1 MKEIF
6 IKVNGMVCTGCENR
20 VKNALLDLD
29 GVESVNAD
37 HIKGEV
43 SVKLNGEVDKLAIE
57 EKIEDLGFDVIK
69 ED

>member
-1 MKEIF
+1 MKEIV

-43 SVKLNGEVDKLAIE
+43 SVKLNCDVDKLAIE

>member
-1 MKEIF
+1 MKEIV

-20 VKNALLDLD
+20 VKNALLDVD
-29 GVESVNAD
+29 GVENVNAD
-37 HIKGEV
+37 HVKGEV
-43 SVKLNGEVDKLAIE
+43 SVKLNDNVDKLAIE

>member
-1 MKEIF
+1 MKEIV

-20 VKNALLDLD
+20 VKNALLDVD

-37 HIKGEV
+37 HVKGEV
-43 SVKLNGEVDKLAIE
+43 SVKLNGDVDKLAIE

>member
-1 MKEIF
+1 MKEIV

-20 VKNALLDLD
+20 VKNALLDVD

-37 HIKGEV
+37 HVKGEV
-43 SVKLNGEVDKLAIE
+43 SVKLNDDVDKLAIE

>member
-1 MKEIF
+1 MKEF
-6 IKVNGMVCTGCENR
+6 VIKVNGMVCTGCENR
-20 VKNALLDLD
+20 VKNALLDVD

-37 HIKGEV
+37 HVKGEV
-43 SVKLNGEVDKLAIE
+43 SVKLNDNVDKLAIE

>member
-1 MKEIF
+1 MKEIV
-6 IKVNGMVCTGCENR
+6 IKVNGMVCTRCENR
-20 VKNALLDLD
+20 VKNALLALD

-43 SVKLNGEVDKLAIE
+43 SVKLNGDVDKLAIE

>member
-1 MKEIF
+1 MKEIV

-43 SVKLNGEVDKLAIE
+43 SVKLNGDVDKLAIE

>member
-1 MKEIF
+1 MKEIV
-6 IKVNGMVCTGCENR
+6 IKVSGMVCTGCENR

-43 SVKLNGEVDKLAIE
+43 SVKLNGDVDKLAIE

>member
-1 MKEIF
+1 MKEF
-6 IKVNGMVCTGCENR
+6 VIKVNGMVCTGCENR
-20 VKNALLDLD
+20 VKNALLDVD

-37 HIKGEV
+37 HVKGEV
-43 SVKLNGEVDKLAIE
+43 SVKLNGDVDKLAIE